1 MISNQKDLLLLLSI
15 IIINIGVT
23 ILYRYFETLKKCKKD
38 SSPFANRT
46 SFVKIFPSAFM
57 PRVPFLILNNI
68 ENSNRKIAYLHN
80 FLCLIIYAIF
90 IYAMF
95 VH

>member
-1 MISNQKDLLLLLSI
+1 
-15 IIINIGVT
+15 
-23 ILYRYFETLKKCKKD
+23 
-38 SSPFANRT
+38 
-46 SFVKIFPSAFM
+46 M